1 MGKGMPAQLKRA
13 ALSVLGITVGR
24 AGARRRHSEQQP
36 PRRAH
41 RLGAVFPGGA
51 RRPSL
56 PYASAGAPP
65 APQNENKETYLPD
78 ILAESAVP
86 PEDADVTA
94 QGYRGHTRYD
104 RPQMTIHPSH
114 PISPNL
120 TVAMPDSDS
129 PIRIFVY
136 RYSAVSSAGAGGCIA
151 CVPWRERE
159 VAHDHQKMGPF
170 PQPLPAYP
178 RAHAPCVSDA
188 LTPPGYL
195 GGR

>member
-1 MGKGMPAQLKRA
+1 MGEGMPAQLKRA

-56 PYASAGAPP
+56 PYASSGAPP
-65 APQNENKETYLPD
+65 APQNANKETDLPG
-78 ILAESAVP
+78 ILGESAVP

-114 PISPNL
+114 PMSPNL

-129 PIRIFVY
+129 PFRIFVY
-136 RYSAVSSAGAGGCIA
+136 TYSAVSSASAGGRIA
-151 CVPWRERE
+151 CVPRRERE
-159 VAHDHQKMGPF
+159 VAHDHHTRGGTEPPCARVPM
-170 PQPLPAYP
+170 A
-178 RAHAPCVSDA
+178 RAC
-188 LTPPGYL
+188 LTL
-195 GGR
+195 